1 MLLPLQTSILYGP
14 VNSRRFGRSLGINLS
29 PGDCKLC
36 SFNCAYCHYGKTE
49 RLVADARQYKR
60 DLPPYPEI
68 IEAVQDALRSRMELD
83 AVTFSGNGEPTLH
96 PDFPALVEGVI
107 YLRNKYRPRLKIALL
122 SNSTGLGR
130 EDVRRAVMKLD
141 LPVFK
146 LDAGTD
152 RTFRKINRPAA
163 GVRFEDVVSR
173 LKSLGNVY
181 LQTILIDGVPSNT
194 DPDEILAYFELVRDI
209 RPRGV
214 HIYST
219 DRPAPSAR
227 ISKVDPEWLEEIA
240 SQLRTETEVPAA
252 AFYTGKTHGP
262 ADSVAA
268 PAITG

>member
-1 MLLPLQTSILYGP
+1 MKCFFPCRPAFCTVQSA
-14 VNSRRFGRSLGINLS
+14 SRRFGRSLGINLS
-29 PGDCKLC
+29 PGSCKLC

-68 IEAVQDALRSRMELD
+68 IEAVQEALRSRMELD

-146 LDAGTD
+146 LDAGTEK
-152 RTFRKINRPAA
+152 TFRKINRPAA
-163 GVRFEDVVSR
+163 GVRFEEIVSH

-181 LQTILIDGVPSNT
+181 LQTILDRRGARRIPIPTRSSLT
-194 DPDEILAYFELVRDI
+194 SSSSATSVRGESTSI
-209 RPRGV
+209 PRTARPRARA
-214 HIYST
+214 SPKLT
-219 DRPAPSAR
+219 PSGSR
-227 ISKVDPEWLEEIA
+227 
-240 SQLRTETEVPAA
+240 R
-252 AFYTGKTHGP
+252 
-262 ADSVAA
+262 
-268 PAITG
+268 